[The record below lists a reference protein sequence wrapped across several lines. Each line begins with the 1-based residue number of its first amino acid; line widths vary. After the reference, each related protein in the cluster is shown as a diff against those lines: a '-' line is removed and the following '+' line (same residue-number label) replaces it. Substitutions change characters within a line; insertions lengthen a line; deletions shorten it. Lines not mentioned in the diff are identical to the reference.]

1 MSSSFK
7 LNEYHIKDTSSKSQ
21 TAGVME
27 ITATVVGQ
35 RELLTQ
41 RLRQMES
48 ERSIFCLWDTALC
61 PVVLDQQEPPGG
73 RAGYNFL
80 G

>member
-1 MSSSFK
+1 MSTM
-7 LNEYHIKDTSSKSQ
+7 H
-21 TAGVME
+21 AGRGKGGDRRDRVL
-27 ITATVVGQ
+27 
-35 RELLTQ
+35 LLTQ

-73 RAGYNFL
+73 RAGYNFF